1 MKNPHFIPKQ
11 YPHMLLSVLF
21 FLFGQM
27 TYAQTLPYPVVDTH
41 QQLSYSN
48 NAIITAPQAGQ
59 PFYGQDAQHAGHQPS
74 YTVSSDSLTVLD
86 NVSGLTWQ
94 RAADTNGD
102 GVVSSADKLTFAQAM
117 NHPAALNSASHG
129 GFTDWRL
136 PTIKELYSL
145 MDFRGTDPSGYN
157 GTDTK
162 QLIPFLDQAYF
173 GFCYGDPAVG
183 ERIIDAQYASS
194 TLYTSTT
201 MGGSETMFGVN
212 FADGR
217 IKGYPKSIGAGG
229 RTATYFVLCVR
240 GNTSYG
246 INDFLANGDGTV
258 TDRATGLM
266 WSQSDGGVKLN
277 WQEALAWAAQKNSE
291 LYLGHDDWRLPDVKE
306 LQSILD
312 YTRAPNSSNSPAIDP
327 VFDCTSI
334 TNEAGEQDYPCY
346 WSSTTHAAYN
356 GNGSAASYVAF
367 GRGMGYMN
375 GRWIDVHGAG
385 CQRSDPKAGD
395 PANYPQ
401 GRGPQGDA
409 IRIYNYLRLVRDA
422 SATTGMGD
430 HGSQFDTAPASP
442 RLEPNYPN
450 PFRESTMI
458 EYTLPAG
465 SDASLRV
472 YDTMGRHIA
481 TLVEGRQEQGKYSV
495 PLRSPQLAP
504 GFYTIVLRAGR
515 EQVVRTMILR

>member
-1 MKNPHFIPKQ
+1 
-11 YPHMLLSVLF
+11 
-21 FLFGQM
+21 M
-27 TYAQTLPYPVVDTH
+27 THAQQLPYSVVDTH
-41 QQLSYSN
+41 QQLSYNN
-48 NAIITAPQAGQ
+48 NAVIATPQIGQ
-59 PFYGQDAQHAGHQPS
+59 PFHGQDAQYAGHQPS
-74 YTVSSDSLTVLD
+74 YTVSTDGLTVFD
-86 NVSGLTWQ
+86 HVSGLTWQ

-102 GVVSSADKLTFAQAM
+102 GIVSSADKLTFAQATA
-117 NHPAALNSASHG
+117 HPVALNSAVHG
-129 GFTDWRL
+129 GYSDWRL

-157 GTDTK
+157 GTDTR
-162 QLIPFLDQAYF
+162 QLTSFLDQEYLRFA
-173 GFCYGDPAVG
+173 YGDPAAG

-201 MGGSETMFGVN
+201 MGGGETMFGVN

-217 IKGYPKSIGAGG
+217 IKGYPKSTGPGG

-246 INDFLANGDGTV
+246 NNDFFDNGDGTI

-277 WQEALAWAAQKNSE
+277 WQDALAWAAQKNNE
-291 LYLGHDDWRLPDVKE
+291 TYLGHNDWRLPNVKE

-312 YTRAPNSSNSPAIDP
+312 YTRAPASSNSPAIDP

-346 WSSTTHAAYN
+346 WSSTTHAAF
-356 GNGSAASYVAF
+356 NGSGNAAAYVAF

-395 PANYPQ
+395 PADYPQ

-409 IRIYNYLRLVRDA
+409 IRIYNYVRLVRDA

-430 HGSQFDTAPASP
+430 HGSQLETTPASP
-442 RLEPNYPN
+442 RLEQNYPN
-450 PFRESTMI
+450 PFREATTI
-458 EYTLPAG
+458 NYTLPAAG
-465 SDASLRV
+465 EVSLRV
-472 YDTMGRHIA
+472 YDAMGRCVA
-481 TLVEGRQEQGKYSV
+481 TLVEGLQECGMYSV
-495 PLRSPQLAP
+495 PFRVRQIPS
-504 GFYTIVLRAGR
+504 GVYTVVLRAGGVQSMR
-515 EQVVRTMILR
+515 SMLVW